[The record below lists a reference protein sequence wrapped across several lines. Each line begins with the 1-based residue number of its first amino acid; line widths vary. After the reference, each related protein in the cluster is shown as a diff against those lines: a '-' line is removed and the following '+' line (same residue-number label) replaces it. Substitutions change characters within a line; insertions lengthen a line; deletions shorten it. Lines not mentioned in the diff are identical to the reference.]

1 MRTYALI
8 ISLLFLSSISFSQNT
23 NTTEKNSVGNASFY
37 AEGGGAG
44 IVFSANGDFRF
55 KGGRLGWGG
64 RLGMGFVSAYN
75 DYYDPVTGY
84 YYSGDQSSALTV
96 PVQVNYIFGK
106 NNSPHTFEVGGGGT
120 YVSKKLN
127 IMDYY
132 YSTNKD
138 RRTNFFGTFAFMY
151 RRQPI
156 NGGFSW
162 RIGFTPLFA
171 KGYIQPFGA
180 ASVGYN
186 F

>member
-1 MRTYALI
+1 MRTSVLI
-8 ISLLFLSSISFSQNT
+8 ILLMLTSSIVFSQQN
-23 NTTEKNSVGNASFY
+23 NSIEKNSVGNASFY

-64 RLGMGFVSAYN
+64 RAGMGFVSAYN
-75 DYYDPVTGY
+75 DRYDPVSGY
-84 YYSGDQSSALTV
+84 YYGDQESALTL

-106 NNSPHTFEVGGGGT
+106 NNSPHTFEVGAGGT
-120 YVSKKLN
+120 YVSKKLA
-127 IMDYY
+127 IMDFYY
-132 YSTNKD
+132 TSNRD

-162 RIGFTPLFA
+162 RIGFTPLFS
-171 KGYIQPFGA
+171 KSYIQPFGA